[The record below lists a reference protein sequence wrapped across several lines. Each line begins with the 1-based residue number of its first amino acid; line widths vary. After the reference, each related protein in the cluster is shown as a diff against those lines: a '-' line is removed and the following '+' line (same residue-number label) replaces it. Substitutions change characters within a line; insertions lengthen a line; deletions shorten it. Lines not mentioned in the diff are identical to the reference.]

1 MTATESTTEQS
12 PGPADEPAPVM
23 WHEAEAGRLARDIEE
38 INDFA
43 PGLEFEPGPGDGPV
57 PHHGRWHGQ
66 LPVWPMERPEPDG
79 LSSVVPAGLTVEIW
93 YSAAYPMLPP
103 AIYPLDP
110 EPTLAERS
118 QHDWHVAPDGSLCL
132 LQTLAS
138 WDPRWSIVELLRRAC
153 GWRIEYALMKASLVD
168 SMTLCSIVD
177 DESRDRLV
185 SEAAALPAT
194 TTSND
199 GPGEAGEAVARLEKS
214 SDLAAE
220 E

>member
-12 PGPADEPAPVM
+12 SGPASELVPVL
-23 WHEAEAGRLARDIEE
+23 WHEAEAGRLARDVKE
-38 INDFA
+38 ISGFA

-66 LPVWPMERPEPDG
+66 LPVWPMERHEPDG
-79 LSSVVPAGLTVEIW
+79 LSTAVPAGLTVEIW

-103 AIYPLDP
+103 AVYPLEP
-110 EPTLAERS
+110 EPLLAERS

-138 WDPRWSIVELLRRAC
+138 WDPRWSIVELLQRAC
-153 GWRIEYALMKASLVD
+153 GWRIEYALMKAGLVE

-177 DESRDRLV
+177 DDSRDHLI
-185 SEAAALPAT
+185 SQAATVAPG
-194 TTSND
+194 TSA
-199 GPGEAGEAVARLEKS
+199 GGVLGEALAPLNPPEAEG
-214 SDLAAE
+214 
-220 E
+220 